1 MVKKNEIDMTSG
13 NLFYKLIIV
22 SIPLILSGLLQFF
35 YNAADLIICGMFGS
49 NHAVA
54 AISSTSSLTSLIVK
68 LFLGLSVGANV
79 LMARCF
85 GQNNQEKGQKVVYT
99 SMVFSLIVGI
109 VVGLFGF
116 FMSTTFLKL
125 MDTPSDVIDLSS
137 IYLKIYFLG
146 LPFLMLYNFGSS
158 ILRAT
163 GDTKRPF
170 YYLTISGVFNI
181 LFNLLFVIVF
191 KMDVAGVA
199 ISTVISQAI
208 SAILIVISLLKNK
221 GFFEFKLKD
230 IKFYKKEALEI
241 ILIGLPAGIQSS
253 IGSFS
258 NVLIQSNINGFGTL
272 IMDGN
277 GAAHSLEGFIYI
289 AMNSIAHSTLSFV
302 SANYGANNKKNIK
315 KVILYGII
323 LVIMIEVLMGGGMYL
338 FKDFLFGLYIEGEEA
353 ILAATQRLTMI
364 AIFYSLCGILEV
376 LAYSLRGIGHSIL
389 PTIVYLFGTFGVI
402 IFWILVIF
410 NKYHTYPMLLM
421 SYPASWFISALANLL
436 LLIMFFKKIDFNKK
450 IIA

>member
-1 MVKKNEIDMTSG
+1 
-13 NLFYKLIIV
+13 
-22 SIPLILSGLLQFF
+22 
-35 YNAADLIICGMFGS
+35 MFGS

-137 IYLKIYFLG
+137 TYLKIYFLG

-181 LFNLLFVIVF
+181 LLNLLFVIVF

-208 SAILIVISLLKNK
+208 SATLIVISL
-221 GFFEFKLKD
+221 FKLK
-230 IKFYKKEALEI
+230 E
-241 ILIGLPAGIQSS
+241 
-253 IGSFS
+253 
-258 NVLIQSNINGFGTL
+258 T
-272 IMDGN
+272 
-277 GAAHSLEGFIYI
+277 
-289 AMNSIAHSTLSFV
+289 FV
-302 SANYGANNKKNIK
+302 
-315 KVILYGII
+315 
-323 LVIMIEVLMGGGMYL
+323 
-338 FKDFLFGLYIEGEEA
+338 F
-353 ILAATQRLTMI
+353 
-364 AIFYSLCGILEV
+364 
-376 LAYSLRGIGHSIL
+376 
-389 PTIVYLFGTFGVI
+389 
-402 IFWILVIF
+402 
-410 NKYHTYPMLLM
+410 
-421 SYPASWFISALANLL
+421 
-436 LLIMFFKKIDFNKK
+436 
-450 IIA
+450 